1 MAGSFNRKLY
11 DNCQTELKLRE
22 SVSPGEYKLFNGAF
36 ENELNS
42 VYCQKNASST
52 ITNTWDSIGHR
63 TEIESELLYLV
74 KGSNCVHDK
83 HKPCD
88 NSNEKRCNPGI
99 HANPKICDRAIVP
112 TNMKMP
118 KSSGISNPRT

>member
-1 MAGSFNRKLY
+1 MSGSYNRKLY
-11 DNCQTELKLRE
+11 DNCQGQLKLKE
-22 SVSPGEYKLFNGAF
+22 SVTPAEYSLYAGAH

-42 VYCQKNASST
+42 EYCQKNTNAT
-52 ITNTWDSIGHR
+52 ISNKWDSIGKR
-63 TEIESELLYLV
+63 TDVENELLYLV

-88 NSNEKRCNPGI
+88 TSNETRCNPGVPS
-99 HANPKICDRAIVP
+99 NPLVCERDIVP

-118 KSSGISNPRT
+118 KSCGF

>member
-1 MAGSFNRKLY
+1 MSGSYNRKLY
-11 DNCQTELKLRE
+11 DNCQGQLKLKE
-22 SVSPGEYKLFNGAF
+22 SVTPAEYSLYVGAY

-42 VYCQKNASST
+42 EYCQKNTNST
-52 ITNTWDSIGHR
+52 ITNKWDSIGKR
-63 TEIESELLYLV
+63 TEVENELLYLV

-88 NSNEKRCNPGI
+88 NSNESRCNPGVP
-99 HANPKICDRAIVP
+99 ANPRVCERDIVP

-118 KSSGISNPRT
+118 KSCGF

>member
-1 MAGSFNRKLY
+1 MSGSYNRKLY
-11 DNCQTELKLRE
+11 DNCQFQLKLKE
-22 SVSPGEYKLFNGAF
+22 SVTPGDYRLYPGQA

-42 VYCQKNASST
+42 EYCEKNIKAN
-52 ITNTWDSIGHR
+52 IPNTWSAIGYR
-63 TEIESELLYLV
+63 TDIESELLYLV

-88 NSNEKRCNPGI
+88 KSNEKRCNPGI
-99 HANPKICDRAIVP
+99 PAVPYICERDIVP

-118 KSSGISNPRT
+118 NKPGF